1 MVGTWL
7 GECCRQVE
15 AEELSNSRNK
25 IHQTTYQPLFPA
37 LYAYTRCIAIKLFRM
52 PSPKLIRLKWRL
64 LAVTNLKGGTDS
76 LFFIYDDDHPGGAGR
91 GPEDLAMLSLN
102 RLEDRNH

>member
-1 MVGTWL
+1 MSKKQSVNI
-7 GECCRQVE
+7 
-15 AEELSNSRNK
+15 SNPV
-25 IHQTTYQPLFPA
+25 HL
-37 LYAYTRCIAIKLFRM
+37 
-52 PSPKLIRLKWRL
+52 RLKWRL

-102 RLEDRNH
+102 REVLIRYDWDFDLDYRS

>member
-1 MVGTWL
+1 MCSKQLAV
-7 GECCRQVE
+7 
-15 AEELSNSRNK
+15 RNK
-25 IHQTTYQPLFPA
+25 SNPILV
-37 LYAYTRCIAIKLFRM
+37 
-52 PSPKLIRLKWRL
+52 LIRLKWRL

-102 RLEDRNH
+102 RNGALSTIPMDF

>member
-1 MVGTWL
+1 MIVRLCIDHTG
-7 GECCRQVE
+7 
-15 AEELSNSRNK
+15 
-25 IHQTTYQPLFPA
+25 Y
-37 LYAYTRCIAIKLFRM
+37 LYVYIPNAI
-52 PSPKLIRLKWRL
+52 PNLIRLKWRL